1 MIDRFN
7 AISATRLSAISFMSR
22 AELLLWPKANNW
34 GALRTAELHS
44 MTDDFVTLY
53 PDEETCEL
61 WSRVRDDAGRKG
73 RPIDVADAWIA
84 ATALQFALPL
94 LTRNARD
101 FEFIDDLELI
111 PL

>member
-1 MIDRFN
+1 M
-7 AISATRLSAISFMSR
+7 TR
-22 AELLLWPKANNW
+22 AELLLWPKSNSW
-34 GALRTAELHS
+34 GSSRVVALTAQIAE
-44 MTDDFVTLY
+44 FVTLL

-61 WSRVRDDAGRKG
+61 WSRVRDDARRKG